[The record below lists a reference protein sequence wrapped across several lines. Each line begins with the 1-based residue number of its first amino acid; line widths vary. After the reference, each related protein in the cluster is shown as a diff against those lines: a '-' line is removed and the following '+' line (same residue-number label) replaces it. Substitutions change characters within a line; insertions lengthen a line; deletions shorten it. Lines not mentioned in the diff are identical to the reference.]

1 RRPPPHSRR
10 ARAEGEQP
18 LMPAGIWSGT
28 LSFGLVAV
36 PVRMVGATRD
46 LEVRF
51 HQVDAQTGERIQIHR
66 ICETDGQEV
75 PWEDIGRGY
84 ELDGQLVMLTD
95 EELEA
100 AAPER
105 THTIEIEEFVD
116 LEQIDPA
123 QFDHPYFLVP
133 SSDSEGT
140 IRAYR
145 LLRDAMASTNQAAIG
160 RVVLRSNEY
169 LVAVREH
176 DQLLALTTMLFADEL
191 RGADEIDAIPAG
203 AVGAPQPGEV
213 AQAVEL
219 IDAMTRDFDPD
230 SYADRHRERLL
241 ELVERKRRSRKRA
254 APPQAPEPELEPAP
268 DLMAALRQSL
278 ERVRHGE

>member
-1 RRPPPHSRR
+1 
-10 ARAEGEQP
+10 
-18 LMPAGIWSGT
+18 MPAGIWNGT

-36 PVRMVGATRD
+36 PVRMVSATRD
-46 LEVRF
+46 LDVRF
-51 HQVDAQTGERIQIHR
+51 HQVDGETGERIQIHR
-66 ICETDGQEV
+66 LCETDGQEV

-84 ELDGQLVMLTD
+84 DLDGQLVTLTD

-116 LEQIDPA
+116 LDEIDPA

-140 IRAYR
+140 TRAYR

-176 DQLLALTTMLFADEL
+176 DGLLALTTMLFADEL
-191 RGADEIDAIPAG
+191 RDVSQIDAIPRGDTGEAKR
-203 AVGAPQPGEV
+203 GEV
-213 AQAVEL
+213 TQAVKL
-219 IDAMTRDFDPD
+219 IEAMTQDFRPD
-230 SYADRHRERLL
+230 GYEDLYRERLL
-241 ELVERKRRSRKRA
+241 ALVEQKRTSKKRSAKRSPEAPA
-254 APPQAPEPELEPAP
+254 ADEPEVAP
-268 DLMAALRQSL
+268 DLMSALKASL
-278 ERVRHGE
+278 ERVRRDS

>member
-1 RRPPPHSRR
+1 
-10 ARAEGEQP
+10 
-18 LMPAGIWSGT
+18 MPAGIWNGT

-36 PVRMVGATRD
+36 PVRMVSATRD
-46 LEVRF
+46 LDVRF
-51 HQVDAQTGERIQIHR
+51 HQVDGDTGERIQIHR
-66 ICETDGQEV
+66 ICEADGEEV

-84 ELDGQLVMLTD
+84 DLDGQLVTLTD

-116 LEQIDPA
+116 LDEIDPA
-123 QFDHPYFLVP
+123 QFDHPYYLVP
-133 SSDSEGT
+133 SSESEGT
-140 IRAYR
+140 TRAYR

-176 DQLLALTTMLFADEL
+176 DELLALTTMLFADEV
-191 RGADEIDAIPAG
+191 RSADQIDAVPTG
-203 AVGAPQPGEV
+203 STGEPKRGEV
-213 AQAVEL
+213 TQAVKL

-230 SYADRHRERLL
+230 SYEDRYRERLL
-241 ELVERKRRSRKRA
+241 QLVESKRKTKRA
-254 APPQAPEPELEPAP
+254 KKPPEVEQPEEPEEEAP
-268 DLMAALRQSL
+268 DLMAALKQSL
-278 ERVRHGE
+278 ERVRTDQ